1 MNTKRN
7 VLAAIGL
14 GIGVVFGM
22 SGLAFDNPRTQLIFW
37 VISGVGFTTGLALM
51 AIKYLKQGKD
61 LAATGFLLFSIAECI
76 STLTAAAEKATSDA
90 TFAGCMLFYTVGFL
104 FICLPN
110 RYAIWIRFTGIIS
123 ASLFLVAACRFYL
136 GYGISPNDTLPG
148 LAYGLLTTTILG
160 FIWDLRK
167 ESEGN
172 SVTMDEMIAAS

>member
-7 VLAAIGL
+7 VIAAIGL

-51 AIKYLKQGKD
+51 AVKYLQQGKD
-61 LAATGFLLFSIAECI
+61 LAAAGFLLFSIAECI

-90 TFAGCMLFYTVGFL
+90 TFAGCMLFYTVGFF

-110 RYAIWIRFTGIIS
+110 RYAMWIRITGIIS

-148 LAYGLLTTTILG
+148 IAYGFLTVTILG
-160 FIWDLRK
+160 FILDLRQVT
-167 ESEGN
+167 ESK
-172 SVTMDEMIAAS
+172 STTMDKIITT